1 MPMHVEL
8 VSPER
13 VLLSTEAI
21 MVHGPHA
28 SAAVTS
34 PSCPATPRSSA
45 ALATWIVEII
55 ADRRHRGSWPRC
67 TVGSSRSPTTSVK
80 ILSDL
85 AELADGIDVDRAQ
98 AALERAEAVVA
109 RGDDEVAM
117 AEAID
122 AVARANARLRAAGA
136 LV

>member
-1 MPMHVEL
+1 MPLHVEL

-13 VLLSTEAI
+13 VLLTTDAS
-21 MVHGPHA
+21 MVLARTIGGGDIAFLPGHA
-28 SAAVTS
+28 
-34 PSCPATPRSSA
+34 PFIG
-45 ALATWIVEII
+45 ALAAWVVEII
-55 ADRRHRGSWPRC
+55 PVEGPRQLAAVHGGFISI
-67 TVGSSRSPTTSVK
+67 TDDSVK

-85 AELADGIDVDRAQ
+85 AELADGIHVHRAQ

-109 RGDDEVAM
+109 RNDDERAV
-117 AEAID
+117 AEAIS

>member
-1 MPMHVEL
+1 MPMQVEL

-13 VLLSTEAI
+13 VLLTTDAS
-21 MVHGPHA
+21 MVLARTIGGGDIAFLPGHA
-28 SAAVTS
+28 
-34 PSCPATPRSSA
+34 PFIG
-45 ALATWIVEII
+45 ALAAWVVEII
-55 ADRRHRGSWPRC
+55 PVEGPRQLAAVHGGFISI
-67 TVGSSRSPTTSVK
+67 TDDSVK

-85 AELADGIDVDRAQ
+85 AELADGIDVHRAQ

-109 RGDDEVAM
+109 RNDDERAV
-117 AEAID
+117 AEAIS

>member
-1 MPMHVEL
+1 MAMQVEL

-13 VLLSTEAI
+13 VLLSTEAS
-21 MVHGPHA
+21 MVMARTLGGGDIAFLPGHA
-28 SAAVTS
+28 
-34 PSCPATPRSSA
+34 PFIG
-45 ALATWIVEII
+45 ALAPWIVEII
-55 ADRRHRGSWPRC
+55 PVDGPRQLAAVHGGFISI
-67 TVGSSRSPTTSVK
+67 TDDSVK

-85 AELADGIDVDRAQ
+85 AELADNIDVHRAQ

-109 RGDDEVAM
+109 RNDDEVAV
-117 AEAID
+117 AEAMS